1 MIIKVTNNIELKTN
15 ELPAEL
21 FNQVIE
27 DLTIRNPAYDVALRQ
42 GRSTF
47 KIPKKLELYRSHGER
62 LILPRGYGHQ
72 LMKHVRE
79 AGTGYQLDDQR
90 LVLPDVNYGSTIKLR
105 EYQVPAVEA
114 LVKYRQGG
122 VVAGCG
128 SGKTVVMLEALARI
142 RQPALWVTHTQELL
156 DQVKERAIEMLDME
170 EREIGVI
177 AAGKVAVGERLT
189 VALVQT
195 LSRAD
200 MSELVNEFGA
210 ILVDEAHRMAARS
223 FYHPV
228 GQFPALY
235 RLWASATPDRSDG
248 LTNMVFAAGGPIL
261 HTIDQCQV
269 PTLTPDLLVVETG
282 YHGQGEYTELI
293 SDLVQND
300 RRNSLIVRTIAT
312 EARGNYSL
320 VLSERIEHLEIL
332 RDMLRRALPDM
343 SIETLT
349 GNMKKKDRRKLMDRV
364 KDREINILL
373 ATQLA
378 REGLDILHLNRLFMT
393 TPKRAAGATQQ
404 EIGRIMRPCE
414 GKHDAL
420 VVDFWDSKSP
430 MLKGQFWARR
440 EVYRKI
446 GMEWKPEQV
455 RRCSN

>member
-1 MIIKVTNNIELKTN
+1 MIIKIANSIELKIN

-21 FNQVIE
+21 YNQVIE
-27 DLTIRNPAYDVALRQ
+27 DLTIRNPVYDVALRQ

-47 KIPKKLELYRSHGER
+47 KIPKMLELYRSHGER
-62 LILPRGYGHQ
+62 LILPRGYGHR
-72 LMKHVRE
+72 LMKHIQE

-90 LVLPDVNYGSTIKLR
+90 LVLPEVHYDSAIKLR

-156 DQVKERAIEMLDME
+156 DQVKERAIEMLGME
-170 EREIGVI
+170 EKEIGVI
-177 AAGKVAVGERLT
+177 ASGKVAVGDRLT
-189 VALVQT
+189 IALVQT
-195 LSRAD
+195 LSRINVD
-200 MSELVNEFGA
+200 ELVTKFGVVL
-210 ILVDEAHRMAARS
+210 IDEAHRMAARS
-223 FYHPV
+223 FYYPV

-248 LTNMVFAAGGPIL
+248 LTNMIYAAGGPIL

-269 PTLTPDLLVVETG
+269 PTLTPDLLVVETA
-282 YHGQGEYTELI
+282 YQGQGEYAELI
-293 SDLVQND
+293 SNLVQND
-300 RRNSLIVRTIAT
+300 QRNSLIIRTIAA

-320 VLSERIEHLEIL
+320 VLSERIEHLEKL
-332 RDMLRRALPDM
+332 RAMLRIALPDM
-343 SIETLT
+343 VIEILT
-349 GNMKKKDRRKLMDRV
+349 GNMKKRERKELMDRV
-364 KDREINILL
+364 KTREVEILL

-378 REGLDILHLNRLFMT
+378 REGLDILHLNRLFLA

-404 EIGRIMRPCE
+404 EIGRVMRPCP

-430 MLKGQFWARR
+430 VLKGQFWARR
-440 EVYRKI
+440 EVYRKL
-446 GMEWKPEQV
+446 GMEWRPEQV